1 MAISYC
7 IYYVSLYMVQALKNY
22 SIVLTVLYCNT
33 GMYVLYSLSQYL
45 SVVYFVKF
53 SLTIMILTKM
63 NCYVGRF
70 IE

>member
-1 MAISYC
+1 MYHYTYGAS
-7 IYYVSLYMVQALKNY
+7 VLKLY